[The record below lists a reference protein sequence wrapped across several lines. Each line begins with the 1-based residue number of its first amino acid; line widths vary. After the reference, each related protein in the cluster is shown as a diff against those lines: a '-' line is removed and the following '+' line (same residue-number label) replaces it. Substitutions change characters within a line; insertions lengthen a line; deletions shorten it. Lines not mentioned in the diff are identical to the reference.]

1 MCIMKILIVDDNK
14 DITDLISKYLNLN
27 DHECHVAN
35 DGRNGL
41 NLIESQ
47 NHDVVLLDVS
57 MPEFSGIDIVNTIAK
72 KDKSA
77 LRKIILF
84 TASSVAS
91 SEIDKLLGLGVHS
104 CLKKPMDPD
113 ELISYLKTFEEKNI
127 ALQQ

>member
-1 MCIMKILIVDDNK
+1 LKVLIVDDNK

-27 DHECHVAN
+27 NHECHVAN

-57 MPEFSGIDIVNTIAK
+57 MPEFSGIDVVNTIAK
-72 KDKSA
+72 KDKSS

-84 TASSVAS
+84 TASSVTRN
-91 SEIDKLLGLGVHS
+91 EIDKLLELGVYS

-113 ELISYLKTFEEKNI
+113 ELISYLKIFEGKKI
-127 ALQQ
+127 TH

>member
-1 MCIMKILIVDDNK
+1 MIVDDNK

-27 DHECHVAN
+27 NHECHVAN

-57 MPEFSGIDIVNTIAK
+57 MPEFSGIDVVNTIAK
-72 KDKSA
+72 KDKSS

-84 TASSVAS
+84 TASSVTRN
-91 SEIDKLLGLGVHS
+91 EIDKLLELGVYS

-113 ELISYLKTFEEKNI
+113 ELISYLKIFEGKKI
-127 ALQQ
+127 TH

>member
-1 MCIMKILIVDDNK
+1 MKVLIIDDNK

-27 DHECHVAN
+27 DHQCHVAN
-35 DGRNGL
+35 NGRNGL

-47 NHDVVLLDVS
+47 NHDVVLLDIS

-84 TASSVAS
+84 TASSVS
-91 SEIDKLLGLGVHS
+91 TNEIDKLLELGVHS
-104 CLKKPMDPD
+104 CLKKPIDPD
-113 ELISYLKTFEEKNI
+113 ELISYLEIFDGKKITH
-127 ALQQ
+127 

>member
-1 MCIMKILIVDDNK
+1 MKVLIIDDNK
-14 DITDLISKYLNLN
+14 DITDLIAKYLNLN
-27 DHECHVAN
+27 DHQCHVAN

-47 NHDVVLLDVS
+47 NHDVILLDIS

-84 TASSVAS
+84 TASSVTS
-91 SEIDKLLGLGVHS
+91 NEIDKLLELGVHS

-113 ELISYLKTFEEKNI
+113 ELISYLKIFERKKI
-127 ALQQ
+127 AQ

>member
-1 MCIMKILIVDDNK
+1 MKVLIIDDNK

-27 DHECHVAN
+27 DHQCHVAN
-35 DGRNGL
+35 NGRNGL

-47 NHDVVLLDVS
+47 NHDVVLLDIS

-84 TASSVAS
+84 TASSVS
-91 SEIDKLLGLGVHS
+91 TNEIDKLLELGVHS

-113 ELISYLKTFEEKNI
+113 ELISYLKIFEGKKI
-127 ALQQ
+127 AQ